1 VRILLWIGIGWIAI
15 IAVVWRILYVL
26 HRTEE
31 MAPSPELLEM
41 PSVRDREELP
51 AGGGQAPNPPR

>member
-1 VRILLWIGIGWIAI
+1 MILLWIGFGWIAI

-31 MAPSPELLEM
+31 PPASQELLEI
-41 PSVRDREELP
+41 PLARDREELP
-51 AGGGQAPNPPR
+51 TGGEHVPNPHR